1 MSLPH
6 DWRIGHLLINCF
18 YRIDPVLKQRFNELL
33 DKRILDKVLWAMI
46 EDKLFP
52 EWVGDSMSFD
62 PLYGQLD
69 GLRRS
74 LTVATRD
81 FLIGLNGTSFRYY
94 FIDFEKD
101 ELAGMANHVGL
112 TDQDVAT
119 LSQELNS
126 RLLAADN
133 KSAF

>member
-1 MSLPH
+1 MSLPY

-18 YRIDPVLKQRFNELL
+18 SRIDPVLKQKFNELL

-52 EWVGDSMSFD
+52 GWVRDSMSFD
-62 PLYGQLD
+62 PLCGQLD
-69 GLRRS
+69 GLRKS
-74 LTVATRD
+74 LTVAAGD
-81 FLIGLNGTSFRYY
+81 FLIGLKGTNFNYY

-101 ELAGMANHVGL
+101 ELVGMANHVGL

-126 RLLAADN
+126 RLLAAG
-133 KSAF
+133 